1 MHGSISTAMELEA
14 GSPAAITSVTNTPV
28 FDFETRED
36 FTTGTITMEAAD
48 VFNSGPTASF

>member
-1 MHGSISTAMELEA
+1 MELEA